1 MRARQRRMTAEI
13 DLDGGREP
21 AEIVAV
27 ALGHQERRLGEIH
40 LACDVQHPG
49 GVGWFW
55 EDADRGG
62 VPSERFV
69 GERVDLRDPEAH
81 ASKSI
86 AIGLNGRAVAT
97 RASRPR
103 SPDTRR

>member
-69 GERVDLRDPEAH
+69 GERVDLRDAQGH
-81 ASKSI
+81 ARESTVEWCLVSG
-86 AIGLNGRAVAT
+86 AWCPGRVGMGHGAVI
-97 RASRPR
+97 
-103 SPDTRR
+103 